1 MQCQFESHF
10 ISYEV
15 SDTKVMWGFACD
27 RGVDIEHRIDIHTQT
42 LAGRTAASAMTA
54 TAGALGIPSYQ
65 TANGHHRKSSFQEQ
79 RSPVSSAVYRL
90 EHGDHD
96 DPRRARYYN
105 DHTHLFSVLLTN
117 RGSNWF
123 SKI

>member
-1 MQCQFESHF
+1 MQCRFDSYF

-105 DHTHLFSVLLTN
+105 DHLFIFCPLEKS
-117 RGSNWF
+117 R
-123 SKI
+123 KY